1 MTKSAPNSALKSV
14 ENGTLQTVRIPDPAL
29 GLSGRYARAI
39 YTLAVEKKKLKD
51 LLAELASFK
60 DFFAGD
66 LQNVL
71 TNPRVDQKVKD
82 SIIADACKSAKFSEM
97 TSNFL
102 RLVVREGRAEV
113 LPAMIKDV
121 FSRDAADRQEISA
134 TVYTVEA
141 LSASQRKSVEAFV
154 KGLGSDIKS
163 VAIDE
168 KIDPRL
174 IAGLKIRVGSN
185 EYDLSVRGKLS
196 QLKRQLTLAS

>member
-1 MTKSAPNSALKSV
+1 MTKSAPNSALKSE
-14 ENGTLQTVRIPDPAL
+14 ENGTLQAVRIPEPAL

-39 YTLAVEKKKLKD
+39 YTLAVEKKALKKL
-51 LLAELASFK
+51 LTELASFK
-60 DFFAGD
+60 EFFTGD
-66 LQNVL
+66 LENVL
-71 TNPRVDQKVKD
+71 TNPRAGQKAKNA
-82 SIIADACKSAKFSEM
+82 IIADACKSAKFSEM
-97 TSNFL
+97 TTNFL
-102 RLVVREGRAEV
+102 RLVVREGRADV

-121 FSRDAADRQEISA
+121 YSLDAADRQEISA

-154 KGLGSDIKS
+154 KDLGDDIKS
-163 VAIDE
+163 VAINE
-168 KIDPRL
+168 KIDPSL